1 MLRFYRADSLFS
13 GLESQ
18 IIHLGTIKACV
29 PIYYNK
35 VSSGKS
41 APARRDGVLPVLVS
55 SETAAALSPPS
66 VKALILSASITVP
79 GVALPLPALRR
90 TLSTPQT
97 APGCRRPLRPF

>member
-18 IIHLGTIKACV
+18 ITHLGTTKACA

-41 APARRDGVLPVLVS
+41 APARRDSVLPVLVP
-55 SETAAALSPPS
+55 SETAAAPS
-66 VKALILSASITVP
+66 LPYAKALIPSASITVP
-79 GVALPLPALRR
+79 GVALPLPALWR
-90 TLSTPQT
+90 TLSTLQT
-97 APGCRRPLRPF
+97 APR